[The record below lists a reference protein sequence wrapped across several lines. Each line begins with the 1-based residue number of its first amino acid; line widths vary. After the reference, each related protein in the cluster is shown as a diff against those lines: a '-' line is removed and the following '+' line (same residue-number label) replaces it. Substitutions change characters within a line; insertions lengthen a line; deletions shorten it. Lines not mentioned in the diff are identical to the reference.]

1 MVQDIPNNDWII
13 VLLAFL
19 LLIFILVGTVERNG
33 HNLNF
38 IAHMTT
44 NC

>member
-1 MVQDIPNNDWII
+1 MVQDIPSNDWII

-19 LLIFILVGTVERNG
+19 LIFILAGTVKRNG

-38 IAHMTT
+38 IAHMTA
-44 NC
+44 NF